1 MEDDEKP
8 PQGLK
13 ETFGG
18 EVTLEFIFNKGI
30 NLLTPWVY
38 YLYVL

>member
-1 MEDDEKP
+1 MEDYERLA
-8 PQGLK
+8 QGLK
-13 ETFGG
+13 DTFGG
-18 EVTLEFIFNKGI
+18 EVTLEFILNKGR